1 MQVCFKRTWFSPR
14 GRFRFKGKNIYQEVP
29 DKFLKLLPSD
39 AHVLEDKEKVSS
51 VVEEASPDT
60 FSEMNK
66 LHEEDVFRAEA
77 EATARIQEQAEKAA
91 PTRGRPKK
99 KD

>member
-14 GRFRFKGKNIYQEVP
+14 GRFRYLGKEVYQEVP
-29 DKFLKLLPSD
+29 DKLRKLLPSD
-39 AHVLEDKEKVSS
+39 AHVLEEGEAVSEKEEV
-51 VVEEASPDT
+51 SPDT

-66 LHEEDVFRAEA
+66 LHQEDVFRAEA

-91 PTRGRPKK
+91 PKRGRPRKE
-99 KD
+99 